1 MPLVVD
7 ITYANGLHEK
17 RSFPVEIWE
26 NGASYTFAA
35 NKNEVVSK
43 VVIDPDQVY
52 PDINR
57 GNNLYNR

>member
-1 MPLVVD
+1 
-7 ITYANGLHEK
+7 
-17 RSFPVEIWE
+17 VEIWE
-26 NGASYTFAA
+26 NNASYTFAA

-52 PDINR
+52 PDVNR